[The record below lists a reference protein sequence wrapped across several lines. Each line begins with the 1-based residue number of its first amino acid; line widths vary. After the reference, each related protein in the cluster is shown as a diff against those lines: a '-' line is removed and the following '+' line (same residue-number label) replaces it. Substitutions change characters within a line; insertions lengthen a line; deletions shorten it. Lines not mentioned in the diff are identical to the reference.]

1 MQKESKVFH
10 SSELILAEEFFI
22 RARDFLNAGKASI
35 MVKSMLKEAG
45 CPAPVVRRAA
55 ICAYEAEMNV
65 VMYGSD
71 GYLRLGIYTDLI
83 CIQAEDHGPGIEN
96 LELAMK
102 EGYSTAPPEYREM
115 GFGAGMGL
123 PNMKRNSDH
132 MEIITAPGK
141 GTLVHMDFLMNLA
154 P

>member
-1 MQKESKVFH
+1 MRRESRVFH
-10 SSELILAEEFFI
+10 SSELVLVEEFFI

-35 MVKSMLKEAG
+35 TLKRVLKDAG

-71 GYLRLGIYTDLI
+71 GYLRVGIYPDLI
-83 CIQAEDHGPGIEN
+83 CIQAEDYGPGIEN
-96 LELAMK
+96 IELAMQ

-123 PNMKRNSDH
+123 PNMKKNSDR
-132 MEIITAPGK
+132 MEIITEPGK
-141 GTLVHMDFLMNLA
+141 GTLVHMDFLIGTG